1 MQAAPPQ
8 VNVPIF
14 EGGQVNSRTREAAHR
29 YHEAEERLDQQRRP
43 VERQSREAFLGVLTG
58 IKR

>member
-14 EGGQVNSRTREAAHR
+14 EGGQVNSRTREAAQR
-29 YHEAEERLDQQRRP
+29 YHEAEERLEQQRRA
-43 VERQSREAFLGVLTG
+43 VERQSRDAFLGC
-58 IKR
+58 